1 MTTVLIIGS
10 GAAAAGAALALSR
23 RENLKITVID
33 IGLRLESDREQLIEA
48 LATSSP
54 DQWDEQALELISQ
67 QPVASRNSGV
77 PEKRVFG
84 SDYPFRNVGQLGG
97 LTTANGANAS
107 LISSA
112 YGGFSNVWGS
122 QIMPF
127 TAAAFDSWPVDAAVM
142 RCHYEAILH
151 QIPFA
156 GEEDDLAARFPLMRS
171 PVPLPSMSPRSLR
184 VLKAYEEHK
193 SRLNDRGITIGKA
206 RLALDAERCIRCGMC
221 MTGCPY
227 GLIYSAAQTFDALRR
242 ADRVVFYSGLLALKV
257 MEEVNQVAVITREIA
272 TGRMR
277 RFEADRVYVACG
289 AIGTTRL
296 VANSLGLF
304 DVDLSMLESR
314 QFVLPLL
321 SLRAIE
327 DPRDKRDFTLNQ
339 FNVIVAPGGDSVDIS
354 TLHFYTFN
362 PAFINGLPSMLRVR
376 SAEWLQVQLLRRLTV
391 ALGYLPSWNS
401 TRLRVHIGSRH
412 NDLELPDFHISSE
425 ERPPGQGKML
435 RAVMLRLAQS
445 APILDLYPLL
455 PMVRLS
461 PAGKSYHWG
470 GSFPH
475 TSGRPIIFG
484 SDTLGRAGSWERV
497 HLVDASVFPTVPAM
511 TFGLTVMANA
521 HRIASES
528 LELLL
533 CLDKRRLPS
542 SQGLAATW
550 GHKFA
555 GPWNPEAGR
564 L

>member
-1 MTTVLIIGS
+1 MTSALIIGS
-10 GAAAAGAALALSR
+10 GAAAAGAALALSNR
-23 RENLKITVID
+23 QDLKISVID
-33 IGLRLESDREQLIEA
+33 IGLQLEANRQQLVEA
-48 LATSSP
+48 MASSSP
-54 DQWDEQALELISQ
+54 DDWDQHTVELISR

-97 LTTANGANAS
+97 ITSVDGANAS
-107 LISSA
+107 LISPA

-127 TAAAFDSWPVDAAVM
+127 TTAAFESWPVTAATM
-142 RCHYEAILH
+142 RCHYEAILR

-156 GEEDDLAARFPLMRS
+156 GEEDDLAARFPLMRQ
-171 PVPLPSMSPRSLR
+171 PAPLPSMSPRSLN
-184 VLKAYEEHK
+184 VLKSYEKHK
-193 SRLNDRGITIGKA
+193 SKLNDRGITIGKA
-206 RLALDAERCIRCGMC
+206 RLALDAEKCIRCGMC

-242 ADRVVFYSGLLALKV
+242 ASRVTFYSGFLALKII
-257 MEEVNQVAVITREIA
+257 EEDNQVAVIIREIA
-272 TGRMR
+272 TGRTR
-277 RFEADRVYVACG
+277 RFGADRVYVACG

-321 SLRAIE
+321 SLRTTE
-327 DPRDKRDFTLNQ
+327 DPRNKRDFTLNQ
-339 FNVIVAPGGDSVDIS
+339 FNVIVAPDGGSVDIS

-362 PAFINGLPSMLRVR
+362 SAFIDSLPSALRAR

-401 TRLRVHIGSRH
+401 SRLRIHIGSRSNH
-412 NDLELPDFHISSE
+412 LELPDLHISSE
-425 ERPPGQGKML
+425 SPPSGQSKML
-435 RAVMLRLAQS
+435 RAILLRLAQS
-445 APILDLYPLL
+445 ARMLDLYPLM
-455 PMVRLS
+455 PMLRLS
-461 PAGKSYHWG
+461 AAGKSYHWG

-475 TSGRPIIFG
+475 TTDRSIIFS
-484 SDTLGRAGSWERV
+484 SDRLGRVGSWERT

-528 LELLL
+528 LELV
-533 CLDKRRLPS
+533 
-542 SQGLAATW
+542 
-550 GHKFA
+550 
-555 GPWNPEAGR
+555 
-564 L
+564 